1 MKTLFLTII
10 FAALSFISASAQK
23 IELEKVIIDKD
34 NCTITRKSDGKVFNL
49 YGNVEIVESSYF
61 ADFSIEIVES
71 SADIDVRLITHTH
84 PECCE
89 FQKVTSFPT
98 IKVAIVSHAFADL
111 SVRVVDSFPCI
122 NH

>member
-23 IELEKVIIDKD
+23 IDLGKVIIDKD

-71 SADIDVRLITHTH
+71 SADIDVRLITHSY